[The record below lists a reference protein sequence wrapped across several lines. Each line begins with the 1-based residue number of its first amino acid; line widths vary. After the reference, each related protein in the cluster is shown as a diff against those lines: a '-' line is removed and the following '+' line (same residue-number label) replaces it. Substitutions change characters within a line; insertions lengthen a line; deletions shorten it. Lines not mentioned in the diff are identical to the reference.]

1 MILFS
6 FFTIISVQR
15 NNNFLCDPEQFSLLL
30 LRNIV
35 LHSSCNKKYFR
46 GKMKQKKAAGQ
57 VILEHDGLNLD
68 FEADIIEYRRAMEP
82 DIMVR
87 LRQTADKAK
96 DNEGYIGKD
105 FYVVLIT
112 IVDRVLRQ
120 PRIIPLARKS
130 CPTPVYKQSVWKY
143 KHVTAELEFLW
154 SIPDAILYYHIL
166 NNKTKYMTDKE
177 TSELAKFVI
186 LMENGELLSWV
197 KKENGE
203 KIDAVIKID
212 KEEKETCLIS

>member
-1 MILFS
+1 M
-6 FFTIISVQR
+6 
-15 NNNFLCDPEQFSLLL
+15 E
-30 LRNIV
+30 
-35 LHSSCNKKYFR
+35 
-46 GKMKQKKAAGQ
+46 QKKLAGQ
-57 VILEHDGLNLD
+57 IIAEHNSLSLD

-82 DIMVR
+82 DIMAR
-87 LRQTADKAK
+87 LRDTADKAK
-96 DNEGYIGKD
+96 NKEGYIGKD
-105 FYVVLIT
+105 FYIVLIT

-143 KHVTAELEFLW
+143 KTGSDDLEFLW

-166 NNKTKYMTDKE
+166 NNQAKYVADKE
-177 TSELAKFVI
+177 TADLTKFVI
-186 LMENGELLSWV
+186 LMENGELLRWV

-212 KEEKETCLIS
+212 EEKVCWTS